1 MRNNLASE
9 RKRAALAIPA
19 ALVLAVLSLLL
30 TPARAEDPA
39 KPACEMPS
47 DMLATEMVLPKAAD
61 EVKSSHKLDITVVG
75 SGSSTLAGPD
85 GASAAYPARLEYYLG
100 QKLSGITV
108 HIATDLHM
116 RQSAE
121 DVAQG
126 LGKLVKDGKP
136 SLVIWQTGT
145 VDALRSIDPDD
156 FRGALGEG
164 IAALKEAGAD
174 VVLMNPQYN
183 PRMETV
189 LSVNTYLDNI
199 RVAAQEKDVPL
210 FDRFSLM
217 RQWSDAGDFD
227 FSVTTRSQTQAR
239 SVHDCLGRA
248 LADFVVAAAH
258 LGPEQPQD
266 PNKDSNKDSTKDQK

>member
-1 MRNNLASE
+1 MRCSWGPA
-9 RKRAALAIPA
+9 RRAAASA
-19 ALVLAVLSLLL
+19 TSRVLGVLLL
-30 TPARAEDPA
+30 ALMPARAEDAA

-61 EVKSSHKLDITVVG
+61 EVKSSHKLDIVVVG
-75 SGSSTLAGPD
+75 SGSSTLAGAD

-100 QKLSGITV
+100 QKLPGVSV
-108 HIATDLHM
+108 HVGTDLHL

-136 SLVIWQTGT
+136 PLVIWQTGT
-145 VDALRSIDPDD
+145 VDASRSIDPDD

-164 IAALKEAGAD
+164 IAALKTAGAD
-174 VVLMNPQYN
+174 VVLMNLQYN

-189 LSVNTYLDNI
+189 LSVNSYLDNI
-199 RVAAQEKDVPL
+199 RVAAQEKYVPL

-227 FSVTTRSQTQAR
+227 FSVTTHSQALAR

-248 LADFVVAAAH
+248 LADFVLAAAH
-258 LGPEQPQD
+258 LVPEENKD
-266 PNKDSNKDSTKDQK
+266 PNKDPNKDQK

>member
-1 MRNNLASE
+1 MRNKLGSE
-9 RKRAALAIPA
+9 GRGAAREKPAALALVA
-19 ALVLAVLSLLL
+19 LLLVLI
-30 TPARAEDPA
+30 PARAEDAA

-61 EVKSSHKLDITVVG
+61 EVKSSKKLDITVVG
-75 SGSSTLAGPD
+75 SGSSTLAGAD
-85 GASAAYPARLEYYLG
+85 GASAAYPARLQFYLG
-100 QKLSGITV
+100 QKLPGIAV
-108 HIATDLHM
+108 RVATDLHL

-121 DVAQG
+121 DVALG

-136 SLVIWQTGT
+136 PLVIWQTGT

-189 LSVNTYLDNI
+189 LSVNSYLDNI
-199 RVAAQEKDVPL
+199 RVASQEKDVPL

-227 FSVTTRSQTQAR
+227 FSVTTHSQAQAR

-248 LADFVVAAAH
+248 LADFVIAAAH
-258 LGPEQPQD
+258 LGPEET
-266 PNKDSNKDSTKDQK
+266 KDSSKDQK

>member
-1 MRNNLASE
+1 MRPSWGPGIRGTAGAASIAL
-9 RKRAALAIPA
+9 AALWL
-19 ALVLAVLSLLL
+19 ALM
-30 TPARAEDPA
+30 PARAEDA
-39 KPACEMPS
+39 ARPACEMPP
-47 DMLATEMVLPKAAD
+47 DMLATEMVLPRAAD
-61 EVKSSHKLDITVVG
+61 EVKSSRRLDIMVVG
-75 SGSSTLAGPD
+75 SGSSTLAGAD
-85 GASAAYPARLEYYLG
+85 GANAAYPARLEFYLG
-100 QKLSGITV
+100 QKLPGVTV
-108 HIATDLHM
+108 HVGTDLHM

-121 DVAQG
+121 DVTQG

-136 SLVIWQTGT
+136 PLVIWQTGT

-164 IAALKEAGAD
+164 IAALKAAGAD

-183 PRMETV
+183 QRMETV
-189 LSVNTYLDNI
+189 LSVNSYLDNI

-210 FDRFSLM
+210 FDRFSIM

-227 FSVTTRSQTQAR
+227 FSVTTHSQALAR

-258 LGPEQPQD
+258 LGPEP
-266 PNKDSNKDSTKDQK
+266 PKDLSKDQK